1 VTIVR
6 KLGFLPLAIDQAGA
20 YIAARGK
27 LLDEYLPLYEKQFAK
42 VASEVPARSVWR
54 HNAGVFTTWEVSF
67 QAIGRAAQELLTL
80 CGFLDNEDVW
90 YELLPQDVHE
100 DESQKSMA

>member
-1 VTIVR
+1 VAIAK

-27 LLDEYLPLYEKQFAK
+27 RLDEYLSLYEKQFSK

-54 HNAGVFTTWEVSF
+54 HSAGVFTTWEVSF
-67 QAIGRAAQELLTL
+67 QALGRAAQELLTL
-80 CGFLDNEDVW
+80 CGFLDNEDIW
-90 YELLPQDVHE
+90 YGLLLQDGLEEL
-100 DESQKSMA
+100 QKGIP